1 MSIKYLDIDNSISYL
16 KNNKIIA
23 FPTETVYGLG
33 GNAFN
38 KDVINDIYKVKERP
52 SQDPLIVHI
61 DKIERIIEWELTD
74 ISDVEFEIVKNF
86 SKEFSPGPFTMILKS
101 SKKVPSNVTGNTNYI
116 GIRIPNNHLALK
128 LIEKSSLPIAA
139 PSANK
144 FGHISPTRK
153 EHVYNEFKDQQILN
167 YPIGIMD
174 NGYIPEIGIE
184 STIIKFDFKTN
195 SIKILRPGF
204 VTKYDLLNFIRNS
217 KFNFK
222 LVESIKYKKLDD
234 NLESSGE
241 LIKHYA
247 PNCNTILVK
256 TCRKIEIEDLPIK
269 NNFSI
274 IDVNYLALSI
284 KNISNYYKN
293 LGKTDD
299 LNNLTKFYYNELR
312 LFERLNK
319 NIQTNILYLVCDSTN
334 KDLKY
339 TCLLDRMVR
348 SASGNIINILT

>member
-1 MSIKYLDIDNSISYL
+1 MSIKYFDIENSVSYL

-33 GNAFN
+33 GNAFS

-74 ISDVEFEIVKNF
+74 ITNVEFEIVKTF

-101 SKKVPSNVTGNTNYI
+101 SKKVPSNVTGNTGYI

-128 LIEKSSLPIAA
+128 LIGESNLPIAA

-167 YPIGIMD
+167 YPIGIID
-174 NGYIPEIGIE
+174 NEYIPEIGIE
-184 STIIKFDFKTN
+184 STIIKFDFEKN
-195 SIKILRPGF
+195 NIKILRPGL
-204 VTKYDLLNFIRNS
+204 VTKYDLLYFIENR
-217 KFNFK
+217 KYNFK
-222 LVESIKYKKLDD
+222 LVDNVKYKGLND

-247 PNCNTILVK
+247 PNCDTILIK
-256 TCRKIEIEDLPIK
+256 SSRKVEIEDLPIK

-274 IDVNYLALSI
+274 IDVNYLALNI

-293 LGKTDD
+293 LGKTDE

-312 LFERLNK
+312 LFETLNK
-319 NIQTNILYLVCDSTN
+319 NIQTNILYLVCDSRS

-339 TCLLDRMVR
+339 NCLIDRMVR
-348 SASGNIINILT
+348 SASGNIINILI